1 MLLTAAHPTG
11 ASQVGIDAQATSRHY
26 RIYNGGCGWG
36 LGATIGGLGL
46 PLGMKGMQKAGAGRK
61 GRQRDLGRAASPTF
75 QLFIYESLSTWYH
88 YPVKRTRDV
97 GRKVNK
103 SNANSFSF
111 YYYNNTPSEK
121 IKRASLKVF
130 KFCLSDRQTVNSPAI
145 FNLKSQ
151 GC

>member
-1 MLLTAAHPTG
+1 MSPRLASPRLDTVLLTAAHPTG

-75 QLFIYESLSTWYH
+75 QLFIYESLSTQYH
-88 YPVKRTRDV
+88 YSIKRTRDV
-97 GRKVNK
+97 RLLRYIRTTGPLHPFFVL
-103 SNANSFSF
+103 
-111 YYYNNTPSEK
+111 YMYNN
-121 IKRASLKVF
+121 IIRRSLNTIALKEF
-130 KFCLSDRQTVNSPAI
+130 K
-145 FNLKSQ
+145 
-151 GC
+151 